1 MGRVSVDVANILLV
15 PAGWGGGGEKTLSL
29 DLFPFIWGSKVGVS
43 GRVERPAVSAAPQP
57 AGCLLSLRS
66 SPIYHPTRY
75 QEPLLPAMDLRKM
88 ERSIYLGLLSDG
100 KATGDNWYRR
110 AAPLKAALV
119 FQGRPELAADFYG
132 AFNENEDDHSTKQ
145 H

>member
-1 MGRVSVDVANILLV
+1 
-15 PAGWGGGGEKTLSL
+15 
-29 DLFPFIWGSKVGVS
+29 
-43 GRVERPAVSAAPQP
+43 
-57 AGCLLSLRS
+57 
-66 SPIYHPTRY
+66 
-75 QEPLLPAMDLRKM
+75 M

-100 KATGDNWYRR
+100 KATGDDWYRR
-110 AAPLKAALV
+110 AAPLKAALE